1 MEDSKI
7 IELYNRRDE
16 QALVLTREKYGQ
28 YLSGIALNLLGDPQD
43 AEECVSDALL
53 ALWDRIPSEKPDSL
67 RMFAARIVRNIS
79 VSRYRREHAKK
90 RFSELEVMLSEL
102 DECVPAATAGPEKA
116 AENALLSRLI
126 SLWLRSLDPKD
137 RALFIRRYWHGES
150 VKALAAECATSP
162 EKLTQRML
170 RLRRKLK
177 TFLEREG
184 FEI

>member
-28 YLSGIALNLLGDPQD
+28 YLSRIALNLLGDPQD

-53 ALWDRIPSEKPDSL
+53 ALWDRIPPEKPASL
-67 RMFAARIVRNIS
+67 KLFTGRIVRNLS

-90 RFSELEVMLSEL
+90 RFSELTVLLSEL
-102 DECVPAATAGPEKA
+102 DECVPGAESPEKA
-116 AENALLSRLI
+116 AENTL
-126 SLWLRSLDPKD
+126 LDPKD

-150 VKALAAECATSP
+150 VKALAAECGTSP

-177 TFLEREG
+177 AFLEREG

>member
-1 MEDSKI
+1 MEDGQI

-28 YLSGIALNLLGDPQD
+28 YLSSIAVNLLGDPQD

-53 ALWDRIPSEKPDSL
+53 AVWDRIPPEKPASL
-67 RMFAARIVRNIS
+67 KLFAGRIVRNLS

-90 RFSELEVMLSEL
+90 RFSELTVLLSEL
-102 DECVPAATAGPEKA
+102 DECVPGAESPEKA
-116 AENALLSRLI
+116 AENTLLSEII
-126 SLWLRSLDPKD
+126 SRWLRSLDPKD

-150 VKALAAECATSP
+150 IKSLAAECGTSP

-177 TFLEREG
+177 AFLEKEG